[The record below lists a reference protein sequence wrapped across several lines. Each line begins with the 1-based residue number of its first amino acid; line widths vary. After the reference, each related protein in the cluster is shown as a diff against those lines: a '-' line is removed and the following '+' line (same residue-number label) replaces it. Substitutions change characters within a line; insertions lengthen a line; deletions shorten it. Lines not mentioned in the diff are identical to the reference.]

1 MATPMPIETTETG
14 TPPTDPVKVV
24 KPRGEVS
31 SATEDGSSSSSRSL
45 RAREREPTVTM
56 RDASS
61 PFFRPSTSSPK
72 ECSARSERASTT
84 SR

>member
-1 MATPMPIETTETG
+1 MTIGPSTIARASLTRKSIMATPMPIETTETG

-61 PFFRPSTSSPK
+61 PFFRP
-72 ECSARSERASTT
+72 R
-84 SR
+84 